1 MKKIFL
7 LMSLVLVF
15 SCKSTKKANCD
26 AYGLFK
32 KNETIEKNSIEKR
45 KNSR

>member
-1 MKKIFL
+1 MKKIIL
-7 LMSLVLVF
+7 LILSFFVF

-32 KNETIEKNSIEKR
+32 KNETIEKKFSR
-45 KNSR
+45 K